1 MLKLYINGIQ
11 QEIKFRTFGAGE
23 PHLYL
28 DSNIFNENDNIDII
42 LHYEK
47 SEDIIN
53 MMLLNNII
61 ENNYIK
67 KSYREKS
74 LICKYIPFGRQD
86 RITDLGEPFSLK
98 VFTDLVNSMGFTSVL
113 TLDNHSDVTS
123 ALINRNIQQSQV
135 TEFISTG
142 MEDNLKGFDCICSP
156 DVGAIKKIEKLIS
169 KLEDNYELIVG
180 TKVRNLKTGEITE
193 TKIQGE
199 VKGKSVMIV
208 DDICDG
214 GRTFIELAKVL
225 YANGA
230 KQVGLIVSHGI
241 FSRGFEPLTEA
252 GIYPILSLN

>member
-1 MLKLYINGIQ
+1 MLELYINENQ
-11 QEIKFRTFGAGE
+11 HKIKFRTFGAGE
-23 PHLYL
+23 PHMYL
-28 DSNIFNENDNIDII
+28 DSNIFKDNDIIDIV
-42 LHYEK
+42 LHYQ
-47 SEDIIN
+47 SPEDIIN
-53 MMLLNNII
+53 MMLLNNVI

-67 KSYREKS
+67 NSYREKS
-74 LICKYIPFGRQD
+74 LMCKYIPFGRQD

-98 VFTDLVNSMGFTSVL
+98 VFADLINSMGFTSVL
-113 TLDNHSDVTS
+113 SLDNHSDVTS
-123 ALINRNIQQSQV
+123 ALLNRNIQLSQV
-135 TEFISTG
+135 DEFLYMG
-142 MEDNLKGFDCICSP
+142 MENNLKGFDCICSP

-169 KLEDNYELIVG
+169 KLEDDYELIVG

-199 VKGKSVMIV
+199 VKGKSIMII